1 GDIMAH
7 AIRLPS
13 VSLTESIN
21 ATTKIENVLIGKFPE
36 ITTIVSKTGRAEIS
50 TDPMGPE
57 TSDIL
62 ILLKPK
68 SEWVSARNKEEL
80 INKMQAEL
88 EKIPGMS
95 YAFSQPI
102 EMRVNELIAGTRSDI
117 AIKVFGDD
125 FDILKEKAEQIQH
138 IVRGINGAEDVRME
152 QISGLP
158 VLQIKIDREAIARY
172 GINVV
177 DVQEII
183 ETAIGGKTAT
193 QVIEGQMR
201 FDMAVRFPENA
212 RQDIES
218 IKNILV
224 SAPDK
229 SLVPLTQLADITLEE
244 TQAQIS
250 REDSRRR
257 MVVECNVRGRDIG
270 SFVAEANKEIKKE
283 VTLPPGYYIDW
294 GGQFENM
301 RRARMRLA
309 IVVPIS
315 LFLIFILLFTTF
327 GSLKNALLIYINV
340 PIAATGGIFALA
352 IRGMPLS
359 ISAGIGFIALFG
371 LSVLFGIVMVS
382 RINDLIAEGMDMTEA
397 VLKGAE
403 DRLRPILITSSADII
418 GFMPMA
424 ISWGVGA
431 EVQRPLAT
439 VVIGGL
445 FFSTFLTLF
454 VLPSL
459 YKWFAKKIEIEK
471 PPWYEE
477 PPGTRKTQTG

>member
-1 GDIMAH
+1 
-7 AIRLPS
+7 
-13 VSLTESIN
+13 
-21 ATTKIENVLIGKFPE
+21 
-36 ITTIVSKTGRAEIS
+36 
-50 TDPMGPE
+50 
-57 TSDIL
+57 
-62 ILLKPK
+62 
-68 SEWVSARNKEEL
+68 
-80 INKMQAEL
+80 
-88 EKIPGMS
+88 
-95 YAFSQPI
+95 
-102 EMRVNELIAGTRSDI
+102 
-117 AIKVFGDD
+117 
-125 FDILKEKAEQIQH
+125 
-138 IVRGINGAEDVRME
+138 
-152 QISGLP
+152 
-158 VLQIKIDREAIARY
+158 
-172 GINVV
+172 
-177 DVQEII
+177 
-183 ETAIGGKTAT
+183 
-193 QVIEGQMR
+193 
-201 FDMAVRFPENA
+201 
-212 RQDIES
+212 
-218 IKNILV
+218 
-224 SAPDK
+224 
-229 SLVPLTQLADITLEE
+229 
-244 TQAQIS
+244 
-250 REDSRRR
+250 
-257 MVVECNVRGRDIG
+257 VVECNVRGRDIG

-283 VTLPPGYYIDW
+283 ITLPPGYYIDW

-340 PIAATGGIFALA
+340 PVAATGGISALA

-477 PPGTRKTQTG
+477 PPGARKTQTG